1 MKSGA
6 KIYSEFAGER
16 SAYCEHLRKKEETKQ
31 WKISAAEAYRKGEPI
46 PLKPKRDN
54 DRRERLAEQRLSA
67 QRSQARDGGKQLS
80 DRPAAR
86 PVMRPGSEKETSRLL
101 AKAEV
106 AREELAHLIRS
117 EAPATQV
124 KWAART
130 AHE

>member
-1 MKSGA
+1 
-6 KIYSEFAGER
+6 
-16 SAYCEHLRKKEETKQ
+16 
-31 WKISAAEAYRKGEPI
+31 
-46 PLKPKRDN
+46 
-54 DRRERLAEQRLSA
+54 RLAEQRLSA

-80 DRPAAR
+80 DRPEAQ

-117 EAPATQV
+117 EAAATRV

-130 AHE
+130 AHEFAVALEKTLAARREMGKENLPQVVYTTEEWKQLKEYAKTRDLAVK